1 MRNLLAGVACLALV
15 AGCTPTQVST
25 TVSQACTDIAKL
37 PAAATATL
45 NAQDPHSALGVLW
58 LDAQAACVAGAPVAG
73 VDATWGAMVWGE
85 VKALIPQVLPMLV
98 PLLVGLL

>member
-15 AGCTPTQVST
+15 AGCTPAQVST
-25 TVSQACTDIAKL
+25 SVSTACTDIARL
-37 PAAATATL
+37 PPQAVAVL

-58 LDAQAACVAGAPVAG
+58 IDAQAACVAGAPTPG
-73 VDATWGAMVWGE
+73 VNATWGAMVWGE